1 MAEAT
6 DLPLR
11 CRCGT
16 VRGVARDAAPS
27 KTNHCFCYCD
37 DCQAFV
43 HFLGRADDIFDA
55 HGGTEITQMSQA
67 NVGFTAG
74 MDKIAAMRLTPYG
87 LIRWYASC
95 CGTPIGN
102 TLGTSAMPFIG
113 VIHAFIDAPSAAL
126 GPIRGRGWAKSA
138 KGGRAA
144 VPKDGLPMSS
154 WSRALALP
162 GAFSR
167 DHGAPRCLM
176 RRRRCS
182 SSARDAEGEREE
194 PGGAAPYGGEAAAG
208 GSARAALRARRWLPP
223 RGGAHRRRGSRE
235 SGRDARASR
244 PESRP
249 LNVNEAL

>member
-16 VRGVARDAAPS
+16 VRGVARDTAPS
-27 KTNHCFCYCD
+27 TTNHCFCYCD

-74 MDKIAAMRLTPYG
+74 MDKIAAMRLTPKG

-113 VIHAFIDAPSAAL
+113 VIQAFIDAPSAAL

-138 KGGRAA
+138 KGGRDS
-144 VPKDGLPMSS
+144 VPKDGLPDVVMLARVLGKLLKWRLRGDHKRS
-154 WSRALALP
+154 ALFEAATGRP
-162 GAFSR
+162 FVE
-167 DHGAPRCLM
+167 PRVL
-176 RRRRCS
+176 
-182 SSARDAEGEREE
+182 AEGEREDLRRCC
-194 PGGAAPYGGEAAAG
+194 ARWRGEAAAG
-208 GSARAALRARRWLPP
+208 GSA
-223 RGGAHRRRGSRE
+223 
-235 SGRDARASR
+235 
-244 PESRP
+244 
-249 LNVNEAL
+249 